1 LNWYTVDTGRSV
13 TTTVGPL
20 TEEPRE
26 HAAELAACRVGC
38 RLASFDV
45 MGRPTTDDAAQGG
58 YVPAGDETEVELI
71 ALADG
76 EGNPVA
82 PDVIIDHT
90 RWRSSTSPN
99 ALGPVVTAGERG
111 LRVRLPTFIPG
122 LGEPLFRADRV
133 SFMDAPLPI

>member
-1 LNWYTVDTGRSV
+1 GGSPEQVAAALRPVELEPVTVVSDRVVVTATGVDPSGGEVYLRLNWYTVDTGRPV
-13 TTTVGPL
+13 PVTVGPL

-26 HAAELAACRVGC
+26 HAAEVAACRVGC

-45 MGRPTTDDAAQGG
+45 MGSPTTDDAAQGG

-82 PDVIIDHT
+82 PDVIIDPT
-90 RWRSSTSPN
+90 RWRS
-99 ALGPVVTAGERG
+99 
-111 LRVRLPTFIPG
+111 
-122 LGEPLFRADRV
+122 
-133 SFMDAPLPI
+133 